1 MYVYFVYIWLYICK
15 KYKIFKPLNIVLE
28 NVIIYIFENKLLF
41 FLFSTSCF
49 FAYCEGHVMRPIYF
63 YKNVKTFY
71 SVFLIL
77 LNHYKELLS
86 KK

>member
-15 KYKIFKPLNIVLE
+15 KYKIFKPLNIVVGKR
-28 NVIIYIFENKLLF
+28 NNIYSKTNYYF
-41 FLFSTSCF
+41 FYFRPLVF

-71 SVFLIL
+71 SVFRIL